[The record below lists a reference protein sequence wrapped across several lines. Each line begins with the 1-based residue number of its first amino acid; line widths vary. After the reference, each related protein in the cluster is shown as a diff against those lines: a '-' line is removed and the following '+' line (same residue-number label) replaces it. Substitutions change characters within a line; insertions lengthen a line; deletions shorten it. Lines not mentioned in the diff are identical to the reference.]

1 MPPPCQGLRVID
13 LTRSFTGALATMVLA
28 DAGAEVVKVEPPE
41 GDPSREHYAALM
53 WHRGKRSVVLDLK
66 TEEGRTDAQRL
77 ADGADIVLA
86 GFRPGVAAR
95 LGMDYDG
102 LAARNPGLVYA
113 DLTGFGSTGPYANV
127 RAYEG
132 VVNAVAGRMDTHYET
147 TGADRPAYPA
157 QFLTSYGTA
166 LNTVQAILAALVV
179 RERCGRGQRVETSLL
194 KATMNFDLSYFV
206 GWQLYDRGE
215 FNGPFRYN
223 GGGVPP
229 YMTGRS
235 KDGHWIQFGNL
246 TPQTLF
252 NFLQQLGLDWTLQD
266 ERYANQPVFAK
277 GEDLRELQR
286 LCLAALLEKDRDE
299 WMRIFMENDIAAEPF
314 RTTQE
319 GMRHSQAIHNRN
331 VVDLPDPD
339 AGATKQL
346 GVLAKFGTTPM
357 EIGSPGTH
365 GSAPTPPPFSPAS
378 TTPRPPRRG
387 PPRPRRASPLEG
399 LQVLEFASYIAGPY
413 ATALL
418 ADLGARVIKVEPV
431 TGDAYRVMSFPRMCK
446 TLQGKES
453 LAIDLKDERGRR
465 VLHKLI
471 EDTDVLLHNFRPGV
485 PERLGMDYE
494 TAKRLRPGIV
504 YLYAG
509 AYGSTGPHSHRTG
522 FHPIAAAITGGPRYQ
537 LGGDLPTP
545 SDVPLDL
552 DGVQAMSNI
561 LRRTNES
568 NPDPVAALTHCAAIL
583 MGLYHRARTGEGQYI
598 ETSMLS
604 ANLYAN
610 ADDALQY
617 EGKPERPLADT
628 DFNGLSAVYRIYR
641 CGEGWVFLACP
652 QDDEWAALAG
662 ALGGR
667 LADPAFS
674 TKQGRREHDAQIAA
688 LLELA
693 FAEASAE
700 DWERRLLPAGVPCVR
715 LADRDTGRFMTETP
729 WALEA
734 GLMKQVE
741 HPSLG
746 AYLRHAAP
754 FDFSLTP
761 ANEGANCYLGEHTTN
776 ILRETG
782 FSADEIAAM
791 HADGAAVTHGV

>member
-1 MPPPCQGLRVID
+1 MPPPCQGLRVVD

-28 DAGAEVVKVEPPE
+28 DAGAEVVKVEPPG

-77 ADGADIVLA
+77 AGAADVVIA

-95 LGMDYDG
+95 LGMDYNP
-102 LAARNPGLVYA
+102 LAARNPGLIYA
-113 DLTGFGSTGPYANV
+113 DMTGFGPTGPYADV

-132 VVNAVAGRMDTHYET
+132 IVNAVAGRMDVHYAT
-147 TGADRPAYPA
+147 AGHDRPAYLA
-157 QFLTSYGTA
+157 QPLTSYATA
-166 LNTVQAILAALVV
+166 LNTVQAILAALFV

-194 KATMNFDLSYFV
+194 RATNNFDITLFL
-206 GWQLYDRGE
+206 GWQLYHRGE
-215 FNGPFRYN
+215 FDGPFRYN

-235 KDGHWIQFGNL
+235 RDGHWIQFGNL

-252 NFLQQLGLDWTLQD
+252 NFLHQLGLDWTLNE
-266 ERYANQPVFAK
+266 ERFANQPVFANA
-277 GEDLRELQR
+277 EDLRELQR
-286 LCLAALLEKDRDE
+286 LCLAALLEKDLDE

-319 GMRHSQAIHNRN
+319 GMRHPQAIHNRN
-331 VVDLPDPD
+331 IIDLPDPN
-339 AGATKQL
+339 AGPTKQL
-346 GVLAKFGTTPM
+346 GILAEFGTTPM
-357 EIGSPGTH
+357 EAGGPAPAIGADTAPILAGLD
-365 GSAPTPPPFSPAS
+365 GAAPPALRPASAP
-378 TTPRPPRRG
+378 PR
-387 PPRPRRASPLEG
+387 APLEG

-453 LAIDLKDERGRR
+453 FAVDLKDERGRR
-465 VLHKLI
+465 ALHKLI
-471 EDTDVLLHNFRPGV
+471 EKTDVILHNFRPGV

-494 TAKRLRPGIV
+494 TAKRLNPGIV

-537 LGGDLPTP
+537 LGHDLPTP
-545 SDVPLDL
+545 PDVPLDL
-552 DGVQAMSNI
+552 DGVHAMSDI
-561 LRRTNES
+561 LRRANES
-568 NPDPVAALTHCAAIL
+568 NPDPVAALANCAAIL
-583 MGLYHRARTGEGQYI
+583 MGLYHRARTGEGQHI

-617 EGKPERPLADT
+617 DGKPDRPHADA

-641 CGEGWVFLACP
+641 CREGWAFLACP

-662 ALGGR
+662 ILGGP
-667 LADPAFS
+667 LGDPAFS
-674 TKQGRREHDAQIAA
+674 TKEGRRERDVDLAA
-688 LLELA
+688 ILEPI
-693 FAEASAE
+693 FAEADAE
-700 DWERRLLPAGVPCVR
+700 EWERRLLPAGVPCVR
-715 LADRDTGRFMTETP
+715 LADLDSGRFMSETP
-729 WALEA
+729 WALDA
-734 GLMKQVE
+734 GLMKEVE

-746 AYLRHAAP
+746 RYLRHAAP
-754 FDFSLTP
+754 FAFSLTP
-761 ANEGANCYLGEHTTN
+761 PNEGTNCYMGEHTTT
-776 ILRETG
+776 ILQEVG
-782 FSADEIAAM
+782 FTDAEIAAM
-791 HADGAAVTHGV
+791 HADGAAVTHRD

>member
-1 MPPPCQGLRVID
+1 MPPPCQGLRVVD
-13 LTRSFTGALATMVLA
+13 LTRSFTGALATMIFA

-77 ADGADIVLA
+77 AGAADVVIA

-102 LAARNPGLVYA
+102 LAARNPGLIYA
-113 DLTGFGSTGPYANV
+113 DVTGFGPTGPYTGV

-132 VVNAVAGRMDTHYET
+132 IVNAVAGRMDIHYET
-147 TGADRPAYPA
+147 TGADRPAYQA

-166 LNTVQAILAALVV
+166 LNTVQAILAALIV

-194 KATMNFDLSYFV
+194 RGTNNFDLSYFLA
-206 GWQLYDRGE
+206 WQLHDRGE
-215 FNGPFRYN
+215 FDGPFRYT

-252 NFLQQLGLDWTLQD
+252 NFLHQLGLEWTLDD
-266 ERYANQPVFAK
+266 ERFANQPVFDHV
-277 GEDLRELQR
+277 EDLRELQR
-286 LCLAALLEKDRDE
+286 LCLAPLLEKDLDE

-319 GMRHSQAIHNRN
+319 GMGHPQAIHNRN
-331 VVDLPDPD
+331 VIDLPDPG
-339 AGATKQL
+339 AGPTKQL

-357 EIGSPGTH
+357 EVVGPAPSVGADTADVLAGLD
-365 GSAPTPPPFSPAS
+365 GSAAAVSRPTSTPPHA
-378 TTPRPPRRG
+378 
-387 PPRPRRASPLEG
+387 PLEG

-431 TGDAYRVMSFPRMCK
+431 TGDAYRAMSFPRMGK

-471 EDTDVLLHNFRPGV
+471 ENTDVILHNFRPGV
-485 PERLGMDYE
+485 PERLAMDYE

-537 LGGDLPTP
+537 LGRDLPTP
-545 SDVPLDL
+545 PDVPLDF
-552 DGVQAMSNI
+552 DGVHAMSDI
-561 LRRTNES
+561 LRRSNES

-617 EGKPERPLADT
+617 QGKPERPIADA

-641 CGEGWVFLACP
+641 CREGWVFLACP

-662 ALGGR
+662 VLGGP
-667 LADPAFS
+667 LADPVFS
-674 TKQGRREHDAQIAA
+674 TRQGRRERDAEIGAT
-688 LLELA
+688 LEA
-693 FAEASAE
+693 IFAEDTAE
-700 DWERRLLPAGVPCVR
+700 EWERRLLPAGVPCVR
-715 LADRDTGRFMTETP
+715 LAHRDSGRFMTETP

-746 AYLRHAAP
+746 TYLRHAAP
-754 FDFSLTP
+754 FGFSLTP
-761 ANEGANCYLGEHTTN
+761 PNEGTNCYMGEHTTK
-776 ILRETG
+776 ILQEVG
-782 FSADEIAAM
+782 FSAGEIAAM
-791 HADGAAVTHGV
+791 HADGAAVTHGA

>member
-1 MPPPCQGLRVID
+1 MPPPCQGLQVVD
-13 LTRSFTGALATMVLA
+13 LTRSFTGALATMILA
-28 DAGAEVVKVEPPE
+28 DAGADVVKVEPPG

-77 ADGADIVLA
+77 AGAADVVIA

-113 DLTGFGSTGPYANV
+113 ELTGFGPTGPYADV

-132 VVNAVAGRMDTHYET
+132 IVNAVAGRMDVHYAT
-147 TGADRPAYPA
+147 AGRDRPTYQA
-157 QFLTSYGTA
+157 QFLTSYGAA

-179 RERCGRGQRVETSLL
+179 RERCGQGQRVETSLL
-194 KATMNFDLSYFV
+194 RATNNYDLSYFL
-206 GWQLYDRGE
+206 GWQLYHRGE
-215 FNGPFRYN
+215 FDGPFRYN

-252 NFLQQLGLDWTLQD
+252 NFLHQLGLEWTLSD
-266 ERYANQPVFAK
+266 ERFANQPVFANV
-277 GEDLRELQR
+277 EDLRELQR
-286 LCLAALLEKDRDE
+286 LCLAALLEKDLDE

-319 GMRHSQAIHNRN
+319 GMRHPQAIHNRN
-331 VVDLPDPD
+331 IVDLSDPRV
-339 AGATKQL
+339 GPTKQL
-346 GVLAKFGTTPM
+346 GVLAEFGTTPM
-357 EIGSPGTH
+357 EAGGP
-365 GSAPTPPPFSPAS
+365 APALGADTAAVLSGLDGEAPPAPRPVSTPP
-378 TTPRPPRRG
+378 
-387 PPRPRRASPLEG
+387 RAPLEG

-453 LAIDLKDERGRR
+453 FAIDLKDGRGRR
-465 VLHKLI
+465 ALHKLI
-471 EDTDVLLHNFRPGV
+471 ENTDILLHNFRPGV

-494 TAKRLRPGIV
+494 TAKRLNPDIV

-537 LGGDLPTP
+537 LGRDLPTP
-545 SDVPLDL
+545 PNVPLDL
-552 DGVQAMSNI
+552 DGVHAMSDI
-561 LRRTNES
+561 LRRANES
-568 NPDPVAALTHCAAIL
+568 NPDPVAALANCAAIL
-583 MGLYHRARTGEGQYI
+583 MGLYHRARTGEGQHI

-617 EGKPERPLADT
+617 DGKPDRPHADP

-641 CGEGWVFLACP
+641 CREGWVFLACP

-662 ALGGR
+662 VLGGP

-674 TKQGRREHDAQIAA
+674 TKQGRREHDADIAA
-688 LLELA
+688 LLEPI
-693 FAEASAE
+693 FAEAAAE
-700 DWERRLLPAGVPCVR
+700 EWECRLLPAGVPCVR
-715 LADRDTGRFMTETP
+715 LAALDSGRFMSESP
-729 WALEA
+729 WALDA
-734 GLMKQVE
+734 GLMKEVE

-746 AYLRHAAP
+746 RYLRHAAP
-754 FDFSLTP
+754 FAFSLTP
-761 ANEGANCYLGEHTTN
+761 PNEGTNCYMGEHTTT
-776 ILRETG
+776 ILREVG
-782 FSADEIAAM
+782 FSDGEIAAM
-791 HADGAAVTHGV
+791 HADGAAVTHGA